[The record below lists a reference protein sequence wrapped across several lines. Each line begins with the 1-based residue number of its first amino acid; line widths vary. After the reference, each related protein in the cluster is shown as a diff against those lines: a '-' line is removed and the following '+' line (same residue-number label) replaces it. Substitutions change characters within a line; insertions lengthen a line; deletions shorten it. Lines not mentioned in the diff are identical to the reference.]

1 MDKKIK
7 LAETVFLVD
16 TAYLNFMLVNLKGFL
31 ENQVNRKLSDISMAD
46 LFTYLALDAGLE
58 EGEKV
63 IQIILV
69 ADDSSSRIK
78 FAIPSD
84 LKKDLDGVAFD
95 SSLGEFAF
103 ASAFT
108 EGMVS
113 REDLFLDILNIV
125 TESKDV
131 KELIVLS
138 FDDEYGGKVFEKLND
153 KDLDKIVTQFRM
165 REPEKEVNY
174 KWDMLV
180 FPLMKAFGIEGSEI

>member
-46 LFTYLALDAGLE
+46 LFTYLALDAGLK

-153 KDLDKIVTQFRM
+153 KDLDKTVTQFRM

>member
-46 LFTYLALDAGLE
+46 LFTYLALDAGLK

-125 TESKDV
+125 TEIGRASC
-131 KELIVLS
+131 
-138 FDDEYGGKVFEKLND
+138 
-153 KDLDKIVTQFRM
+153 
-165 REPEKEVNY
+165 RERV
-174 KWDMLV
+174 
-180 FPLMKAFGIEGSEI
+180 

>member
-153 KDLDKIVTQFRM
+153 KDLDKTVTQFRM